1 MQRLAQFLNIHVKD
15 IIDIIEVDLKDEVII
30 VEGEENFK
38 GVESIKGVSY
48 NE

>member
-1 MQRLAQFLNIHVKD
+1 MLKWDWVQIGLKSDHCK
-15 IIDIIEVDLKDEVII
+15 LKDEVII